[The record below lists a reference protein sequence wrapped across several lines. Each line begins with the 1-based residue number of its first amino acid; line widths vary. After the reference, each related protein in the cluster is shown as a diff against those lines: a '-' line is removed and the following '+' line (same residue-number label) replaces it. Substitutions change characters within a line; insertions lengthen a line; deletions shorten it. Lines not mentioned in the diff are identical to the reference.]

1 MAIFDSRRLEIFA
14 ATVQSGSITA
24 AADEIAQTPSAV
36 SQQLRRLEEE
46 VGQPLLRRRPRGVI
60 PTEAGLVL
68 AEHARKIL
76 NSMDAAQADLD
87 DLTTGKR
94 GSIQIGAFPSIA
106 SSFLATVIERFS
118 NQYPSVSLSI
128 RSNRI
133 DTLVAELERGQT
145 HIGLLWD
152 TPWRPFHSDIIRTEE
167 LFREP
172 YVVLVSQHHRLA
184 KYKSIEMA
192 TLASESWIVRAA
204 GHPVVEVLDRA
215 ATSAG
220 FRPEISM
227 YANDYQEAQA
237 MVSAGIGIALAP
249 VAAVTIKHPGVRTLS
264 LGDSAPER
272 RILVGQRDEK
282 VYAPAEVAFR
292 TALFETANLSTKER

>member
-14 ATVQSGSITA
+14 TTVRTGSITA
-24 AADEIAQTPSAV
+24 AADEVAQTASAV
-36 SQQLRRLEEE
+36 SQQLRRLEDE
-46 VGQPLLRRRPRGVI
+46 VGQPLLRRRPRGVV

-87 DLTTGKR
+87 DLTTGKK
-94 GSIQIGAFPSIA
+94 GSIVIGAFPSIA
-106 SSFLATVIERFS
+106 SSFLAKVIERFS
-118 NQYPSVSLSI
+118 SQYPSVSLSI

-133 DTLVAELERGQT
+133 DTLVTELERGQT

-152 TPWRPFHSDIIRTEE
+152 NPWRPFESDIIRTEE
-167 LFREP
+167 LFREQ
-172 YVVLVSQHHRLA
+172 YVVLVSNHHRL
-184 KYKSIEMA
+184 S
-192 TLASESWIVRAA
+192 SQESVKLTDLSADPWIVRANE
-204 GHPVVEVLDRA
+204 HPVVEVLERS

-220 FRPEISM
+220 FNPEISM

-249 VAAVTIKHPGVRTLS
+249 VAAVTLKHPGVRALS
-264 LGDSAPER
+264 LGADAPER

-282 VYAPAEVAFR
+282 IYSPAEVAFR
-292 TALFETANLSTKER
+292 TALFETAELPYEGE